1 MFNKAARFV
10 ATNGWYEFAVE
21 LLTRSRTAVR
31 SAFLA
36 RVYGAKGLSIGPR
49 SYIRGAKF
57 IRFATGVHAGDGF
70 WLEAVSKVYDQH
82 FSPQIVIGPNVSFGH
97 WTHIAAT
104 HYVEIGANALIG
116 SKVHITDHNHGQYA
130 GDLQSDPC
138 APPILR
144 RLDEDKRTIIGANV
158 WMGDGV
164 VVCPGVT
171 IGEGSVIGANAVV
184 TRSIPPRT
192 LAYGVPAV
200 PQKFFDLELQRWIQL
215 DRPQPPVSVPR
226 VI

>member
-1 MFNKAARFV
+1 MYHKAARFV
-10 ATNGWYEFAVE
+10 ATNGWYEFALE

-31 SAFLA
+31 SALLA
-36 RVYGAKGLSIGPR
+36 RVFGAKGLSIGPR
-49 SYIRGAKF
+49 SYIRGIKF

-70 WLEAVSKVYDQH
+70 WLEAVSKIYDQH
-82 FSPQIVIGPNVSFGH
+82 FSPRIVIGANVSFGH

-116 SKVHITDHNHGQYA
+116 SKVHITDHNHGKYA
-130 GDLQSDPC
+130 GDLQSDPKEM
-138 APPILR
+138 PLRR
-144 RLDEDKRTIIGANV
+144 RLDEDKSTIIGANT
-158 WMGDGV
+158 WLGDGV

-171 IGEGSVIGANAVV
+171 IGEGSVIGANSVV

-200 PQKFFDLELQRWIQL
+200 PRKTFDLESHQWIPINT
-215 DRPQPPVSVPR
+215 PQQSVTPLK
-226 VI
+226 